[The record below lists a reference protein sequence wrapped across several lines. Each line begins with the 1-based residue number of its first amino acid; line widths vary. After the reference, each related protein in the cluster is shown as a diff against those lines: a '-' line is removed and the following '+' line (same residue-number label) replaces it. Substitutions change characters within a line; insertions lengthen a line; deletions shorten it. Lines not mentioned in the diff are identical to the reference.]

1 MLVTAFLLPALAISG
16 VCSGQSIEVWHA
28 DSLAGPMKELKIAF
42 EAKNPGVKVNLV
54 SGRSR
59 ELSGRILK
67 GESCD
72 VFAPSD
78 PAVIKDMFGKKLNG
92 KETVSWY
99 VVFSANEMVVI
110 TKKGSPSEIRRMSDL
125 SKRGVRVVRVT
136 GETDMATNRTVEFI
150 KKATAAEGNPD
161 LAQKIIDDTA
171 VKANTVPEAVQAIK
185 DGKADAGVVYLS
197 AAVAAGSVVNIVY
210 FPANLNL
217 SDTIR
222 NAATVPGNA
231 VNAQTANNF
240 VQYIM
245 SAEGQQVL
253 KKTGQPPVVPPLQVG
268 NFPPGLDQ

>member
-1 MLVTAFLLPALAISG
+1 MPVFLLSVLAISG

-59 ELSGRILK
+59 ELSWRILK

-110 TKKGSPSEIRRMSDL
+110 TKKGSTSEIRQMSDL
-125 SKRGVRVVRVT
+125 CKQGVRVVRVT

-150 KKATAAEGNPD
+150 KKATAAEGKPD

-197 AAVAAGSVVNIVY
+197 AAVAAGSAVDIVY

-231 VNAQTANNF
+231 ANAQTANNF

-245 SAEGQQVL
+245 LDEGQQVL
-253 KKTGQPPVVPPLQVG
+253 KKTGQPPVVPPLRVG
-268 NFPPGLDQ
+268 NCPQGFGQ